1 MNYLDIVIAIPL
13 VYGLVK
19 GFTNGLIKEITGL
32 LGLLIGVYVAIN
44 FSSYLHPKFAQF
56 LGGYEQFIPIIS
68 FATLFI
74 VSVLM
79 IKILGDG
86 IDKLTKALALGFVSR
101 ILGAI
106 FGFLKIVVIFSFLL
120 VIVTD
125 YGLIDNETK
134 EKSVLLQPLQD
145 VSKIITPEIITPEI
159 NKHKDNIIEKAK
171 EGTEKVK
178 EKLKENS
185 TPE

>member
-13 VYGLVK
+13 LYGLIK

-32 LGLLIGVYVAIN
+32 LGLIIGVYVALN
-44 FSSYLHPKFAQF
+44 FSSYLHPKFEEI
-56 LGGYEQFIPIIS
+56 LGGYEQFIPIIA

-79 IKILGDG
+79 IKILGYI

-106 FGFLKIVVIFSFLL
+106 FGFLKVVVIFSFLL
-120 VIVTD
+120 AIVSD
-125 YGLIDNETK
+125 YDLIDKNTQDE
-134 EKSVLLQPLQD
+134 SVLLKPIQE
-145 VSKIITPEIITPEI
+145 VSELITPEI
-159 NKHKDNIIEKAK
+159 NKHKTTILDKVEKSTD
-171 EGTEKVK
+171 EVK
-178 EKLKENS
+178 NKLNNS
-185 TPE
+185 NSSE

>member
-13 VYGLVK
+13 LYGLIK

-32 LGLLIGVYVAIN
+32 LGLIIGVYVALN
-44 FSSYLHPKFAQF
+44 FSFYLHPKFEEV
-56 LGGYEQFIPIIS
+56 LGGYEQFIPIIA

-79 IKILGDG
+79 IKILGYI

-106 FGFLKIVVIFSFLL
+106 FGFLKVVVIFSFLL
-120 VIVTD
+120 AIISD
-125 YGLIDNETK
+125 YDLIDKNTQDE
-134 EKSVLLQPLQD
+134 SVLLKPIQE
-145 VSKIITPEIITPEI
+145 VSDLITPEI
-159 NKHKDNIIEKAK
+159 NKHKTTILDKVEKSAD
-171 EGTEKVK
+171 EVK
-178 EKLKENS
+178 NKLNNS
-185 TPE
+185 NSSE

>member
-13 VYGLVK
+13 LYGLIK

-32 LGLLIGVYVAIN
+32 LGLIIGVYVALN
-44 FSSYLHPKFAQF
+44 LSSYLHPKFEEV

-79 IKILGDG
+79 IKILGYI

-106 FGFLKIVVIFSFLL
+106 FGFLKVVVIFSFLL
-120 VIVTD
+120 AIVSD
-125 YGLIDNETK
+125 YDLINKNTQDE
-134 EKSVLLQPLQD
+134 SVLLNPIQE
-145 VSKIITPEIITPEI
+145 VSDLITPEI
-159 NKHKDNIIEKAK
+159 NKHKTTILDKVEKSAD
-171 EGTEKVK
+171 EVK
-178 EKLKENS
+178 NKLNNS
-185 TPE
+185 NSSE

>member
-13 VYGLVK
+13 LYGLIK

-32 LGLLIGVYVAIN
+32 LGLIIGVYVAIN
-44 FSSYLHPKFAQF
+44 FSSYLHPKFEEI
-56 LGGYEQFIPIIS
+56 LGGYEQFIPIIA

-79 IKILGDG
+79 IKILGYI

-106 FGFLKIVVIFSFLL
+106 FGFLKVVVIFSFLL
-120 VIVTD
+120 TIASD
-125 YGLIDNETK
+125 YNLIDKNTQDE
-134 EKSVLLQPLQD
+134 SVLLKPIQE
-145 VSKIITPEIITPEI
+145 VSDLITPEI
-159 NKHKDNIIEKAK
+159 NKHKTIILNKVEKSAD
-171 EGTEKVK
+171 EVK
-178 EKLKENS
+178 NKLNNS
-185 TPE
+185 NSSE

>member
-44 FSSYLHPKFAQF
+44 FSSYLHPKFAEV
-56 LGGYEQFIPIIS
+56 LAGYEQFIPIIS

-79 IKILGDG
+79 IKILGYI

-120 VIVTD
+120 AIVTD

-145 VSKIITPEIITPEI
+145 VSNRITPEI
-159 NKHKDNIIEKAK
+159 NKHKDIIIEKAK
-171 EGTEKVK
+171 EKLEEKT
-178 EKLKENS
+178 

>member
-13 VYGLVK
+13 LYGLIK

-32 LGLLIGVYVAIN
+32 LGLIIGVYVALN
-44 FSSYLHPKFAQF
+44 LSSYLHPKFEEV

-79 IKILGDG
+79 IKILGYI

-106 FGFLKIVVIFSFLL
+106 FGFLKVVVIFSFLL
-120 VIVTD
+120 AIVSD
-125 YGLIDNETK
+125 YDLIDKNTQDE
-134 EKSVLLQPLQD
+134 SVLLKPIQE
-145 VSKIITPEIITPEI
+145 VSDLITPEI
-159 NKHKDNIIEKAK
+159 NKHKTLFFFRQKKSSIKTYSAC
-171 EGTEKVK
+171 
-178 EKLKENS
+178 NS
-185 TPE
+185 I

>member
-44 FSSYLHPKFAQF
+44 FSSYLHPKFAEV
-56 LGGYEQFIPIIS
+56 LAGYEQFIPIIS

-79 IKILGDG
+79 IKILGYI

-120 VIVTD
+120 VIITD

-145 VSKIITPEIITPEI
+145 VSNRITPEI
-159 NKHKDNIIEKAK
+159 NKHKDIIIEKAK
-171 EGTEKVK
+171 EKLEEKT
-178 EKLKENS
+178 

>member
-13 VYGLVK
+13 LYGLIK

-32 LGLLIGVYVAIN
+32 LGLIIGVYVAIN
-44 FSSYLHPKFAQF
+44 FSSYLHPKFEEV
-56 LGGYEQFIPIIS
+56 LGGYEQFIPIIA

-79 IKILGDG
+79 IKILGYI

-106 FGFLKIVVIFSFLL
+106 FGFLKVVVIFSFLL
-120 VIVTD
+120 AIVSD
-125 YGLIDNETK
+125 YDLIDKNTQDE
-134 EKSVLLQPLQD
+134 SVLLKPIQE
-145 VSKIITPEIITPEI
+145 VSDLITPEI
-159 NKHKDNIIEKAK
+159 NKHKNTILD
-171 EGTEKVK
+171 KVEESADEVK
-178 EKLKENS
+178 NKLNNS
-185 TPE
+185 NSSE

>member
-13 VYGLVK
+13 LYGLIK

-32 LGLLIGVYVAIN
+32 LGLIIGVYVALN
-44 FSSYLHPKFAQF
+44 LSSYLHPKFEEV

-79 IKILGDG
+79 IKILGYI

-106 FGFLKIVVIFSFLL
+106 FGFLKVVVIFSFLL
-120 VIVTD
+120 AIVSD
-125 YGLIDNETK
+125 YDLIDKNTQDE
-134 EKSVLLQPLQD
+134 SVLLKPIQE
-145 VSKIITPEIITPEI
+145 VSDLITPEI
-159 NKHKDNIIEKAK
+159 NKHKTTILDKVEKSAD
-171 EGTEKVK
+171 EVK
-178 EKLKENS
+178 NKLNNS
-185 TPE
+185 NSSE

>member
-44 FSSYLHPKFAQF
+44 FSSYLHPKFAEV

-79 IKILGDG
+79 IKILGYG

-145 VSKIITPEIITPEI
+145 VSKIITPEI

-178 EKLKENS
+178 EKLEENS